1 MVLIT
6 PGRKGFAE
14 FSLLQIPVNFSI
26 LQEFQYLRGFKR
38 SLEILILGSLATCLV
53 ICLQATHVEA
63 PLAGHF
69 NMLDSLRFLDIPCT
83 SKGILKDFK
92 SYLRFLFLPVCYLAC
107 LHFAK
112 SGFHFKVV
120 LIELVF
126 ADGMDE
132 NVVCEGLWTRL
143 AGIDM
148 D

>member
-26 LQEFQYLRGFKR
+26 LQEFQYLRGSKR

-69 NMLDSLRFLDIPCT
+69 NMLDSLTFLDVP
-83 SKGILKDFK
+83 
-92 SYLRFLFLPVCYLAC
+92 
-107 LHFAK
+107 
-112 SGFHFKVV
+112 
-120 LIELVF
+120 
-126 ADGMDE
+126 
-132 NVVCEGLWTRL
+132 
-143 AGIDM
+143 
-148 D
+148 